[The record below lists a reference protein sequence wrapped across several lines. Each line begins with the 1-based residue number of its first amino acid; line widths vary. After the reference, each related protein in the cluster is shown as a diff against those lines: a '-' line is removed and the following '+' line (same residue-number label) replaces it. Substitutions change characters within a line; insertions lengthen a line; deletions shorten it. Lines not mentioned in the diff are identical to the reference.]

1 MLSFRNEYQR
11 PKGEHARSIE
21 RIAAR
26 KVGHGHI
33 AAGPLVNQPVFAV
46 LFARVDRYGR
56 IDEVDYC
63 AIVALGCT
71 LDDQL
76 ISIFLQMIL
85 RFRRIDFFGQ
95 VHVKSHVPVTRVGRI
110 CLETIQN
117 NLLIGRA
124 LPAGNSGGAHI
135 NGAAGHRDG
144 IGRAESISKAGSI

>member
-1 MLSFRNEYQR
+1 M
-11 PKGEHARSIE
+11 
-21 RIAAR
+21 
-26 KVGHGHI
+26 
-33 AAGPLVNQPVFAV
+33 NQPVFAV
-46 LFARVDRYGR
+46 LFARVNRYGR

-63 AIVALGCT
+63 AIVAFGST

-76 ISIFLQMIL
+76 VSILLQMIL

-135 NGAAGHRDG
+135 NGAAGHCDA
-144 IGRAESISKAGSI
+144 IGRAESISKAGSV